1 MLLPIRSLLSGLLAL
16 LLLGPLAFAMPASA
30 AEKAIIILDGS
41 GSMWAQIDGK
51 ARIEIARETLN
62 TVLEGVPEA
71 LELGLMSYGHREK
84 GSCDDIELLVP
95 PAAGTGAAISEA
107 AAGITPTGK
116 TPISAAVQLAAE
128 DLKYTED
135 KATVIL
141 ITDGLET
148 CEADPCALASTL
160 EGQGVDFTTHV
171 VGFGLTDEEG
181 KQVACLA
188 ENTGGKYI
196 AAGDE
201 ETLTEA
207 LKSTVAEVAAPAEPE
222 PAPAPGPANAEFN
235 FDPDA
240 SLAEGGESLDEEA
253 GLVWEVYKANP
264 DGSLGEYVTT
274 DYGINWKTNLE
285 PGAYVVRATL
295 DFAKLEQPVTI
306 EAGTVAEPLFV
317 LDAGRL
323 IIRPLPAADAEPDPN
338 AAVFTEFPGGA
349 STTNYGETKLY
360 VPAGDTRVEVSIG
373 SGKVS
378 ELVPVQSDTTVVK
391 DIVVGV
397 GVAAVNAFYVEGMKV
412 EDGDL
417 FEEILEAK
425 KDIQGNR
432 KSVAYNYGPD
442 HNFELPPG
450 DYVLVSTVGGATLET
465 PFSIATGERTEVGA
479 ILGAGVVAITAP
491 GTDKVEVFGAKAD
504 IQGNRKSFTYG
515 FGGALETTL
524 TAGDYLVVASPA
536 EGEPKQTSISVVAGE
551 RLEVTVE

>member
-1 MLLPIRSLLSGLLAL
+1 MLPSIRSLLVML
-16 LLLGPLAFAMPASA
+16 LLFAAPALA

-51 ARIEIARETLN
+51 ARIEIARETLDQ
-62 TVLEGVPEA
+62 VLAGVPKE
-71 LELGLMSYGHREK
+71 LELGFMSYGHREK
-84 GSCDDIELLVP
+84 GACDDIELLVP

-107 AAGITPTGK
+107 AAGITPKGK

-207 LKSTVAEVAAPAEPE
+207 LRSTVAEVTTPAEPE
-222 PAPAPGPANAEFN
+222 PAPEPEPVAVEFNLVPQVVIAEGDSSIASDADIVWEIHKANA
-235 FDPDA
+235 
-240 SLAEGGESLDEEA
+240 
-253 GLVWEVYKANP
+253 
-264 DGSLGEYVTT
+264 DGSEGEYVATE
-274 DYGINWKTNLE
+274 YGPNYKGKLE
-285 PGAYVVRATL
+285 PGDYLVRSSIGYAHV
-295 DFAKLEQPVTI
+295 QMPVTI
-306 EAGTVAEPLFV
+306 EADKVAEPFFMLN
-317 LDAGRL
+317 AGQL
-323 IIRPLPAADAEPDPN
+323 TIRPLPSAGAEPDSN
-338 AAVFTEFPGGA
+338 AAVFTEFPNGE
-349 STTNYGETKLY
+349 STTSYGETKVW
-360 VPAGDTRVEVSIG
+360 VPAGETRVQVTIG
-373 SGKVS
+373 TGVASQAIAVKAG
-378 ELVPVQSDTTVVK
+378 ELISQ

-397 GVAAVNAFYVEGMKV
+397 GVAAVNAFYIEGMKV
-412 EDGDL
+412 EDSEL

-432 KSVAYNYGPD
+432 KSLTYSYGPD

-450 DYVLVSTVGGATLET
+450 DYVLVSSVGGAKLET
-465 PFSIATGERTEVGA
+465 PFSVVAGERTEVNA

-491 GTDKVEVFGAKAD
+491 GTDKVEVFGAKKD
-504 IQGNRKSFTYG
+504 IQGNRTSFTYG
-515 FGGALETTL
+515 YGGALQTTL
-524 TAGDYLVVASPA
+524 TAGDYVVVASPA
-536 EGEPKQTSISVVAGE
+536 EGAPKETSITVVAGE

>member
-1 MLLPIRSLLSGLLAL
+1 MLLPIRSLLTGLFAL
-16 LLLGPLAFAMPASA
+16 LLFATPLLA

-41 GSMWAQIDGK
+41 GSMWAQIEGK
-51 ARIEIARETLN
+51 ARIEIARETLSK
-62 TVLEGVPEA
+62 VLAGVPDE
-71 LELGLMSYGHREK
+71 LELGFMSYGHREK

-95 PAAGTGAAISEA
+95 PGAGTVAAISKA
-107 AAGITPTGK
+107 AAGITPKGK
-116 TPISAAVQLAAE
+116 TPISAAVKLAAE
-128 DLKYTED
+128 ELKYTED

-160 EGQGVDFTTHV
+160 ESQGVDFTTHV

-201 ETLTEA
+201 TALTEA
-207 LKSTVAEVAAPAEPE
+207 LKTTVAEVAAPAAPE
-222 PAPAPGPANAEFN
+222 PAPEPTPAAAEFN
-235 FDPDA
+235 LVPQVVI
-240 SLAEGGESLDEEA
+240 AEGDTTIASDA
-253 GLVWEVYKANP
+253 DIVWEIHKANA
-264 DGSLGEYVTT
+264 DGSQGEYVATE
-274 DYGINWKTNLE
+274 YGPNYKGKLE
-285 PGAYVVRATL
+285 PGDYLVRSSIGYAHV
-295 DFAKLEQPVTI
+295 EMPVTI
-306 EAGTVAEPLFV
+306 EAGKVAEPYFV
-317 LDAGRL
+317 LNAGEL
-323 IIRPLPAADAEPDPN
+323 TIRPLPSPGVDPDSN
-338 AAVFTEFPGGA
+338 AAVFTEFPNGE
-349 STTNYGETKLY
+349 STTSYGETRIW
-360 VPAGDTRVEVSIG
+360 VPAGETKVQVTIG
-373 SGKVS
+373 TGVANQAIAVKAG
-378 ELVPVQSDTTVVK
+378 ELLAR

-412 EDGDL
+412 EDSNL

-425 KDIQGNR
+425 KDIQGKR
-432 KSVAYNYGPD
+432 KSLTYNYGPD

-465 PFSIATGERTEVGA
+465 PFSIVAGERTEVSA

-504 IQGNRKSFTYG
+504 IQGNRKSFSYG
-515 FGGALETTL
+515 FGGALQTTL
-524 TAGDYLVVASPA
+524 TAGDYVVVASPA
-536 EGEPKQTSISVVAGE
+536 EGEPRETSISVVAGE